1 MARTAKVTNITNPA
15 APARKPGRPAKTAAK
30 ASAKAGG
37 AAATPKRA
45 PVGSAAVSPA
55 QTATKTLATVSKVAA
70 APKRVPVTADPLPKP
85 SKDELRLQVEKLE
98 GTVASLRTKNRE
110 ANRNAKTATARIA
123 ELEDEVAQLA
133 KKLTSQTAS
142 PAQTTTAVQPNRGK
156 RKSRDLDPGD
166 AVPPGVAVQEPAP
179 LDEEAKTAQ
188 ANPEEHLEGE

>member
-1 MARTAKVTNITNPA
+1 MARTAKVTNITTPA

-37 AAATPKRA
+37 AAATKRA
-45 PVGSAAVSPA
+45 PVGSATVSPA
-55 QTATKTLATVSKVAA
+55 QTATKTRATVSKVAA
-70 APKRVPVTADPLPKP
+70 APKRVPVTAALLPKP

-110 ANRNAKTATARIA
+110 ANRNAKTAAARIA

-142 PAQTTTAVQPNRGK
+142 PAQATTAVKPNRGK

-188 ANPEEHLEGE
+188 ANLEEHLEGE